1 MTSSAHENLCKVIMV
16 RSRLRNIFLKLKTED
31 SWNAYRKQRNY
42 CVSLLRITKRKF
54 YEDLKPNSITDNKKF
69 WKQVKPYF
77 SDKTPSNSRITLS
90 EGNEIIS
97 NPVQCAEI
105 FNNFFSDPVKNLD
118 INRRLHVCDVR
129 NIHDPII
136 KAIEMYKDHP
146 SITKINSLGFTN
158 AEFSFK
164 PVTEKVVQ
172 DFIKNLD
179 SSKAF
184 QKYNIPPKLLKNN
197 IDICTTVLS
206 YDINKCINEG
216 IFPSNLK
223 DANITP
229 IFKKLARLF
238 KENYRPV
245 SILPTLSKIY
255 EKVFYYQMYDYFN
268 DIFSKFLCGF
278 RKGHSTQNC
287 LLYMMEY
294 LKKALDKGLSI
305 GILLTDLSKA
315 FDCISHGLLIAKLNA
330 YGFSMS
336 SLNLISN
343 YLSERKQR
351 TKIGDSFSSWRDV
364 IYGVPQG
371 SVLGPLLFNI
381 YINDLFMFSQDFFMA
396 NYADDCSPY
405 ECAFSSDDVILKLQH
420 DSQTLIEWYEN
431 NYLKPNPDKWHFL
444 LSKVEDGK
452 EVNIT
457 VGNTCI
463 SNSSAENI
471 LGVYF
476 DNKFTFQA
484 HLRKLCKIASG
495 KLHALARISNY
506 MSCKQRKIIMN
517 AFITSQFNY
526 CPLIWMCHG
535 RSINAQINKIHE
547 RALRIVYRDYT
558 LSFEELLKKSE
569 SMCIHHRNI
578 HLLAIE
584 MYKVFNKISTPL
596 MSELF
601 KIKDNKYDLRKGST
615 LASSN
620 IHTTSYGIDS
630 LSYLGPRIWDLVP
643 REIKGSVTLNVFKN
657 KIKYWKPTNC
667 PCRLCKTYVPNLGY
681 L

>member
-1 MTSSAHENLCKVIMV
+1 MIENHLKSIGNLLNELSLRYDNFILIGDFNSEMTEEPMKAFCNSYNLKCLIKKPTCSKNINNPSCIDLILTNRSSYFQNTSVIETGLSDCHKLTMTTMKSNFEKQEPKVIHFRNYKKFNNDIFCSELKYRLCQRGLENIDCITFETLFMETLNRHNAPLKMRFVRANNSPFMNENLCKAIMV

-77 SDKTPSNSRITLS
+77 SDKTPSNSRIILS

-105 FNNFFSDPVKNLD
+105 FNNYFSDPVKNLD

-146 SITKINSLGFTN
+146 SITKINSPGFTN

-172 DFIKNLD
+172 DFIQNLD

-206 YDINKCINEG
+206 YDINKCINGG
-216 IFPSNLK
+216 IFLSNLK

-255 EKVFYYQMYDYFN
+255 ENVFYYQMYDYFN

-287 LLYMMEY
+287 LLHMMEY

-343 YLSERKQR
+343 YLSERRQR
-351 TKIGDSFSSWRDV
+351 TKIGDSV
-364 IYGVPQG
+364 
-371 SVLGPLLFNI
+371 
-381 YINDLFMFSQDFFMA
+381 M
-396 NYADDCSPY
+396 
-405 ECAFSSDDVILKLQH
+405 
-420 DSQTLIEWYEN
+420 
-431 NYLKPNPDKWHFL
+431 
-444 LSKVEDGK
+444 
-452 EVNIT
+452 
-457 VGNTCI
+457 
-463 SNSSAENI
+463 
-471 LGVYF
+471 
-476 DNKFTFQA
+476 
-484 HLRKLCKIASG
+484 
-495 KLHALARISNY
+495 
-506 MSCKQRKIIMN
+506 
-517 AFITSQFNY
+517 
-526 CPLIWMCHG
+526 
-535 RSINAQINKIHE
+535 
-547 RALRIVYRDYT
+547 
-558 LSFEELLKKSE
+558 
-569 SMCIHHRNI
+569 
-578 HLLAIE
+578 
-584 MYKVFNKISTPL
+584 
-596 MSELF
+596 
-601 KIKDNKYDLRKGST
+601 
-615 LASSN
+615 
-620 IHTTSYGIDS
+620 
-630 LSYLGPRIWDLVP
+630 
-643 REIKGSVTLNVFKN
+643 
-657 KIKYWKPTNC
+657 
-667 PCRLCKTYVPNLGY
+667 
-681 L
+681 